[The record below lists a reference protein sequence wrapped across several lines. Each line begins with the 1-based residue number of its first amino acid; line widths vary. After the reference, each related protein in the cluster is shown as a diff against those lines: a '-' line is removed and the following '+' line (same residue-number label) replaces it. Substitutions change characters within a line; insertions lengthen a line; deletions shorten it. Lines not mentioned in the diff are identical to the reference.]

1 MKKHSILPLLACAI
15 SAGVFSPS
23 TKAAPAS
30 DPTAYAL
37 LKSAYQTRQTLPD
50 NFTGLNATVTFTEG
64 TQTATGKFHYREGEK
79 PVLEIAGVS
88 VENIDWITHNAR
100 SILVHRT
107 AQNFDKADG
116 AHPLQFGED
125 TNNASGKLVIH
136 ADDPHLS
143 SRVVNGK
150 ITELV
155 RNEGN
160 WWLTISV
167 QKTAPADPGKYLNTD
182 YTVAYH
188 DKNTGELERV
198 DIFHDT
204 YKHIGKVWLPSSRE
218 SISFGNDFI
227 PRQRTLRFS
236 DIKLALEK

>member
-1 MKKHSILPLLACAI
+1 MKKHSLLPLLACTI
-15 SAGVFSPS
+15 SAGFLSQPA
-23 TKAAPAS
+23 KAAPAS
-30 DPTAYAL
+30 DPAAYKL
-37 LKSAYQTRQTLPD
+37 LQSAYQTRQTLPD
-50 NFTGLNATVTFTEG
+50 NFTGLDATVTFIEG

-79 PVLEIAGVS
+79 PALEIAGVS
-88 VENIDWITHNAR
+88 DDNINWITHNAR

-116 AHPLQFGED
+116 AHPLQFGESAD
-125 TNNASGKLVIH
+125 NASGKLIVH
-136 ADDPHLS
+136 ADEPHLS
-143 SRVVNGK
+143 SRVVDGK
-150 ITELV
+150 IAELV

-167 QKTAPADPGKYLNTD
+167 QKTVPADPGKYLNTD

-188 DKNTGELERV
+188 DKNTGELQRV

-218 SISFGNDFI
+218 SISFGKDFI

-236 DIKLALEK
+236 DIKLTLKK